1 MKLLVHSLKTAKRE
15 ASASLVFD
23 KISTGEYFNN
33 SIKVVEGKEENT

>member
-23 KISTGEYFNN
+23 KISTGKYFNN
-33 SIKVVEGKEENT
+33 SIKIVEGKGEYT